1 MYPVQ
6 FVQAYTIYKKPVYQ
20 IIIISFTQSEELKTA
35 ECLKFIIKNKG
46 GFVITT

>member
-6 FVQAYTIYKKPVYQ
+6 FVQAYIIYKKPVYQ
-20 IIIISFTQSEELKTA
+20 FIIISFIRSAELKAA